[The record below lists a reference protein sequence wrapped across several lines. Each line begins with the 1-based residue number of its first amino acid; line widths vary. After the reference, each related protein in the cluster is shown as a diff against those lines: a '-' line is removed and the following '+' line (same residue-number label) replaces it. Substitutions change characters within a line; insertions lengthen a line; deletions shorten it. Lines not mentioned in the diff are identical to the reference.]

1 LLFLFSTLSKP
12 HKKVKKGK
20 ISLKDTKEMVMI
32 NEILEHTTENMSK
45 SIDALKRDFATLRTG
60 KVTTGIV
67 DNIKVDY
74 YGTMTALPQV
84 GSVIAT
90 DATTI
95 SITPWE
101 KSLLGAIEKAIQE
114 ANIGVNPNNDGDFI
128 KLFFPPMTSE
138 QRQEIVK
145 QAKGMA
151 EHAKISI
158 RNVRKDGNDKIKKLE
173 KEKEIS
179 EDESKKAHDQ
189 IQKITDEY
197 VTKVEEAFKSKEAD
211 ILKV

>member
-1 LLFLFSTLSKP
+1 ML
-12 HKKVKKGK
+12 
-20 ISLKDTKEMVMI
+20 
-32 NEILEHTTENMSK
+32 NEIYKNAESHMQK
-45 SIDALKRDFATLRTG
+45 SIEALKRDFATLRTG
-60 KVTTGIV
+60 KVTTTIV

-74 YGTMTALPQV
+74 YGTPTALNQV
-84 GSVIAT
+84 GNVIAT

-101 KSLLGAIEKAIQE
+101 KSLLPVIEKAIQE

-145 QAKGMA
+145 QAKAMS
-151 EHAKISI
+151 EKAKIAI
-158 RNVRKDGNDKIKKLE
+158 RNIRKESNDSVKKLE

-179 EDESKKAHDQ
+179 EDEMKRGLDH

-197 VTKVEEAFKSKEAD
+197 ISKVEETLKTKEAD

>member
-1 LLFLFSTLSKP
+1 MVNEIFE
-12 HKKVKKGK
+12 H
-20 ISLKDTKEMVMI
+20 TKEHMD
-32 NEILEHTTENMSK
+32 K
-45 SIDALKRDFATLRTG
+45 SIEALKREFASLRTG
-60 KVTTGIV
+60 KVTTSIV

-74 YGTMTALPQV
+74 YGTPTALNQV
-84 GSVIAT
+84 GSVIAM

-101 KSLLGAIEKAIQE
+101 KNLLGDIEKAIQE

-145 QAKGMA
+145 QAKGMV
-151 EHAKISI
+151 ETAKIAI

-173 KEKEIS
+173 KAKEIS

-189 IQKITDEY
+189 IQKLTDEHIA
-197 VTKVEEAFKSKEAD
+197 KVEETLKAKEAD

>member
-1 LLFLFSTLSKP
+1 MVNEIFE
-12 HKKVKKGK
+12 H
-20 ISLKDTKEMVMI
+20 TKEHM
-32 NEILEHTTENMSK
+32 EK
-45 SIDALKRDFATLRTG
+45 SIDALKREFATLRTG
-60 KVTTGIV
+60 KVTTSIV
-67 DNIKVDY
+67 DNIRVDY
-74 YGTMTALPQV
+74 YGTPTALNQV
-84 GSVIAT
+84 GNVIAT

-101 KSLLGAIEKAIQE
+101 KSLLGDIEKAIQE

-145 QAKGMA
+145 QAKSMV
-151 EHAKISI
+151 ETAKVAI

-179 EDESKKAHDQ
+179 EDESKKAQEQ
-189 IQKITDEY
+189 IQKITDEHIA
-197 VTKVEEAFKSKEAD
+197 KIEETFKAKEAD

>member
-1 LLFLFSTLSKP
+1 MLNEIYD
-12 HKKVKKGK
+12 H
-20 ISLKDTKEMVMI
+20 TKEQM
-32 NEILEHTTENMSK
+32 EK
-45 SIDALKRDFATLRTG
+45 SIESLKRDFSTLRTG
-60 KVTTGIV
+60 KVTTNIV
-67 DNIKVDY
+67 DQIRVDY
-74 YGTMTALPQV
+74 YGTPTPLNQV

-101 KSLLGAIEKAIQE
+101 KPMLQAIEKAIQE

-145 QAKGMA
+145 QAKVMS
-151 EHAKISI
+151 EKAKIAV
-158 RNVRKDGNDKIKKLE
+158 RNIRKDGNDQIKMLE
-173 KEKEIS
+173 KDKDIS
-179 EDESKKAHDQ
+179 EDESKRGQ
-189 IQKITDEY
+189 TEIQKITDASVKKIES
-197 VTKVEEAFKSKEAD
+197 VLTAKEAD

>member
-1 LLFLFSTLSKP
+1 MTS
-12 HKKVKKGK
+12 
-20 ISLKDTKEMVMI
+20 
-32 NEILEHTTENMSK
+32 EIFEQTNANMEK
-45 SIDALKRDFATLRTG
+45 SIEALKRDFATLRTG

-74 YGTMTALPQV
+74 YGTMTALTQV
-84 GSVIAT
+84 GNVIAT

-101 KSLLGAIEKAIQE
+101 KTLLPVIEKAIQE

-145 QAKGMA
+145 QAKGMV
-151 EHAKISI
+151 ENAKVAI

-173 KEKEIS
+173 KDKEIS
-179 EDESKKAHDQ
+179 EDESKKAQEQ
-189 IQKITDEY
+189 IQKLTDEH
-197 VTKVEEAFKSKEAD
+197 VAKIDEAFKVKEAD

>member
-1 LLFLFSTLSKP
+1 MT
-12 HKKVKKGK
+12 
-20 ISLKDTKEMVMI
+20 
-32 NEILEHTTENMSK
+32 NEILEHTSENMNK
-45 SIDALKRDFATLRTG
+45 SIEALKRDFATLRTG

-74 YGTMTALPQV
+74 YGTMTPLTQV
-84 GSVIAT
+84 GNVIAT

-101 KSLLGAIEKAIQE
+101 KNLLGTIEKAIQE

-138 QRQEIVK
+138 QRTEIVK
-145 QAKGMA
+145 QAKGMV
-151 EHAKISI
+151 EHAKVSV
-158 RNVRKDGNDKIKKLE
+158 RNVRKEGNDQIKKLE
-173 KEKEIS
+173 KDKEIS
-179 EDESKKAHDQ
+179 EDESKKMQDQ
-189 IQKITDEY
+189 IQKITDEHIA
-197 VTKVEEAFKSKEAD
+197 KIEEAFKVKEAD

>member
-1 LLFLFSTLSKP
+1 MLN
-12 HKKVKKGK
+12 K
-20 ISLKDTKEMVMI
+20 IYEDTR
-32 NEILEHTTENMSK
+32 EHMQK

-60 KVTTGIV
+60 KVTTAIV

-74 YGTMTALPQV
+74 YGTPTALNQV
-84 GSVIAT
+84 GNVIAM

-101 KSLLGAIEKAIQE
+101 KSLLPVIEKAIQE

-145 QAKGMA
+145 QAKAMS
-151 EHAKISI
+151 EKAKIAI
-158 RNVRKDGNDKIKKLE
+158 RNIRKDSNDAVKKLE

-179 EDESKKAHDQ
+179 EDEMKKGLDQ

-197 VTKVEEAFKSKEAD
+197 IGKVEEALKSKEAD

>member
-1 LLFLFSTLSKP
+1 
-12 HKKVKKGK
+12 
-20 ISLKDTKEMVMI
+20 MI
-32 NEILEHTTENMSK
+32 NEIFEHTQEHMSK
-45 SIDALKRDFATLRTG
+45 SIDALKREFASLRTG

-67 DNIKVDY
+67 DNIRVDY
-74 YGTMTALPQV
+74 YGTPTALNQV
-84 GSVIAT
+84 GNVIAT

-101 KSLLGAIEKAIQE
+101 KNLLGDIEKAIQE

-145 QAKGMA
+145 QAKAMV
-151 EHAKISI
+151 ETAKIAI

-179 EDESKKAHDQ
+179 EDESKKAQEQ
-189 IQKITDEY
+189 IQKLTDEHIA
-197 VTKVEEAFKSKEAD
+197 KIEEAFKTKEAD

>member
-1 LLFLFSTLSKP
+1 
-12 HKKVKKGK
+12 
-20 ISLKDTKEMVMI
+20 MI
-32 NEILEHTTENMSK
+32 TEIFNHTTENMDK
-45 SIDALKRDFATLRTG
+45 SIEALKRDFATLRTG

-74 YGTMTALPQV
+74 YGTMTALTQV
-84 GSVIAT
+84 GNVIAT

-101 KSLLGAIEKAIQE
+101 KSLLPDIEKAIQE

-145 QAKGMA
+145 QAKAMV
-151 EHAKISI
+151 ENAKVAI

-179 EDESKKAHDQ
+179 EDESKKAQEQ
-189 IQKITDEY
+189 IQKLTDEH
-197 VTKVEEAFKSKEAD
+197 VAKVDEAFKVKEAD

>member
-1 LLFLFSTLSKP
+1 
-12 HKKVKKGK
+12 
-20 ISLKDTKEMVMI
+20 MV
-32 NEILEHTTENMSK
+32 NEIFDATAENMDK

-74 YGTMTALPQV
+74 YGTMTALTQV
-84 GSVIAT
+84 GNVITT

-101 KSLLGAIEKAIQE
+101 KNLLPVIEKAIQE

-128 KLFFPPMTSE
+128 KLFFPPMTAD

-145 QAKGMA
+145 QAKGMV
-151 EHAKISI
+151 ENAKVAI

-173 KEKEIS
+173 KDKEIS
-179 EDESKKAHDQ
+179 EDESKRAQDQ
-189 IQKITDEY
+189 IQKLTDEH
-197 VTKVEEAFKSKEAD
+197 VTKIDEAFKVKEAD

>member
-1 LLFLFSTLSKP
+1 MTSEIFEQ
-12 HKKVKKGK
+12 
-20 ISLKDTKEMVMI
+20 TKA
-32 NEILEHTTENMSK
+32 NMEK
-45 SIDALKRDFATLRTG
+45 SIEALKRDFATLRTG

-74 YGTMTALPQV
+74 YGTMTALTQV
-84 GSVIAT
+84 GNVIAT

-101 KSLLGAIEKAIQE
+101 KTLLPVIEKAIQE

-145 QAKGMA
+145 QAKGMV
-151 EHAKISI
+151 ENAKVAI

-179 EDESKKAHDQ
+179 EDESKKAQEQ
-189 IQKITDEY
+189 IQKLTDEH
-197 VTKVEEAFKSKEAD
+197 VAKVDEAFKVKEAD

>member
-1 LLFLFSTLSKP
+1 
-12 HKKVKKGK
+12 
-20 ISLKDTKEMVMI
+20 MI
-32 NEILEHTTENMSK
+32 NEIFEHTQEHMQK
-45 SIDALKRDFATLRTG
+45 SIDALKREFASLRTG

-67 DNIKVDY
+67 DNIRVDY
-74 YGTMTALPQV
+74 YGTPTALNQV
-84 GSVIAT
+84 GNVIAT

-101 KSLLGAIEKAIQE
+101 KNLLGDIEKAIQE

-145 QAKGMA
+145 QAKAMV
-151 EHAKISI
+151 ETAKIAI

-179 EDESKKAHDQ
+179 EDESKKAQEQ
-189 IQKITDEY
+189 IQKLTDEHIA
-197 VTKVEEAFKSKEAD
+197 KVEEAFKTKEAD

>member
-1 LLFLFSTLSKP
+1 
-12 HKKVKKGK
+12 
-20 ISLKDTKEMVMI
+20 MV
-32 NEILEHTTENMSK
+32 NEIYEQTQENMQK

-74 YGTMTALPQV
+74 YGTMTALNQV
-84 GSVIAT
+84 GNIIAT

-101 KSLLGAIEKAIQE
+101 KTLLPVIEKAIQE

-145 QAKGMA
+145 QAKGMV
-151 EHAKISI
+151 EHAKVSV
-158 RNVRKDGNDKIKKLE
+158 RNVRKEGNDKVKKLE
-173 KEKEIS
+173 KDKEIS
-179 EDESKKAHDQ
+179 EDESKKSQEQ
-189 IQKITDEY
+189 IQKITDEN
-197 VTKVEEAFKSKEAD
+197 VAKIDEVFKNKEAD

>member
-1 LLFLFSTLSKP
+1 
-12 HKKVKKGK
+12 
-20 ISLKDTKEMVMI
+20 MV
-32 NEILEHTTENMSK
+32 NEIFEHAGEHMDK
-45 SIDALKRDFATLRTG
+45 SIEALKRDFASLRTG
-60 KVTTGIV
+60 KVTTSIV

-74 YGTMTALPQV
+74 YGTPTPLNQV

-95 SITPWE
+95 AITPWE
-101 KSLLGAIEKAIQE
+101 KNLLNDIERAIQE

-145 QAKGMA
+145 QAKAMA
-151 EHAKISI
+151 ENARVAI
-158 RNVRKDGNDKIKKLE
+158 RNVRKDANNKIKKRE
-173 KEKEIS
+173 KDKEIS
-179 EDESKKAHDQ
+179 EDESKKAQDEV
-189 IQKITDEY
+189 QKITDAHIQQ
-197 VTKVEEAFKSKEAD
+197 VDDLFKSKEAD